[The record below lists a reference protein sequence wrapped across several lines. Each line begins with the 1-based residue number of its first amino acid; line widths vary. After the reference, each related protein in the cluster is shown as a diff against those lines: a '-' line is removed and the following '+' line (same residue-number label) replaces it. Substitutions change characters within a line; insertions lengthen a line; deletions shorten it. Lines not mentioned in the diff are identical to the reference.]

1 MEISVFLTEL
11 QRGRGVSQKTW
22 AARSGLSR
30 ATLWRWR
37 KGKAVP
43 RIVELTDALDALSVT
58 RAERKRAF
66 LLHMRARSGR
76 GSVRTAPLSGIPVI
90 RGDAVRLFAG
100 EPVAVGAQR
109 PVARRGDTANG
120 DAGLRRAPGGSRRA
134 EHAPRLPAQPDPR
147 RPPVAGRRNAVSPPP
162 ATNSPCR
169 RTLSSLRRQTPR
181 RLSPCPPPPPC
192 RRTRA

>member
-1 MEISVFLTEL
+1 MVGLVEISMFLTEL

-66 LLHMRARSGR
+66 FLLMRARSGR

-90 RGDAVRLFAG
+90 RGDL
-100 EPVAVGAQR
+100 
-109 PVARRGDTANG
+109 
-120 DAGLRRAPGGSRRA
+120 L
-134 EHAPRLPAQPDPR
+134 
-147 RPPVAGRRNAVSPPP
+147 
-162 ATNSPCR
+162 
-169 RTLSSLRRQTPR
+169 RTLRVRNGWTQEEAATRCGFSQVNLSRWERNDRWPDAATLQTVTLTYDAHPEEVVA
-181 RLSPCPPPPPC
+181 LNTLPGYLPDL
-192 RRTRA
+192 TRADLL